1 MLETLPPWAILDL
14 DWSKLVLKLLFAT
27 SNAICRRESLW
38 LAMLEEIVVELVAAA
53 AVAAV
58 RWAMRRMRPSDSPT
72 S

>member
-1 MLETLPPWAILDL
+1 MLETLPPLAILDL

-27 SNAICRRESLW
+27 SNTICRRESPW

-53 AVAAV
+53 AVAAA